1 MKREQQNKLPYTSP
15 QCDTV
20 KIENIDFLC
29 VSTSPDKGDSTTPS
43 GYQNKG
49 EHSEGSNT
57 FGDDQAPAKGG
68 QLFEAPTEIK

>member
-49 EHSEGSNT
+49 EHSVGSIT
-57 FGDDQAPAKGG
+57 FGNSPAPAKQGM
-68 QLFEAPTEIK
+68 LFEEDTEF

>member
-49 EHSEGSNT
+49 EHSVGSIT
-57 FGDDQAPAKGG
+57 FGDDQPPAKGG
-68 QLFEAPTEIK
+68 KLVEEDTEF

>member
-15 QCDTV
+15 LCDTV

-29 VSTSPDKGDSTTPS
+29 VSAGLDEGDSTTPS

-49 EHSEGSNT
+49 EHNVGSIT
-57 FGDDQAPAKGG
+57 FGDGQAPAKGG
-68 QLFEAPTEIK
+68 RLFEEGTEF